1 MASADTKK
9 ASLHSEGF
17 NKLDI
22 EGIYTNVLSPVYD
35 KHTGTIEL
43 SIEKLKTLRPRTG
56 HGWQQK
62 QSQESVHIIQL
73 QSFWSAKENTQ

>member
-1 MASADTKK
+1 MASTDTKK

-17 NKLDI
+17 NELDI
-22 EGIYTNVLSPVYD
+22 GVYTNVLSPVYD
-35 KHTGTIEL
+35 KHTRTIEL
-43 SIEKLKTLRPRTG
+43 SIEKLKPLRPRTG

-62 QSQESVHIIQL
+62 QSQESLHFIQL